1 MESIEI
7 LESVGIAWPN
17 PLMWQG
23 SQSASTSTAS
33 SDYITPHSH
42 AHSPR
47 RYDQWLNRNNQ
58 PSAPGAPFSNTSS
71 RQDQFEAC
79 PSGTMFDTPQGNVSV
94 PSGYLDYLSLLG
106 RPAGTEFNAAPQPHT
121 RLSRTY
127 RTSNTDIS
135 MPDYVPS
142 QRSNDNETACMYPY
156 FSATNFAA
164 EEGHQ
169 SGPTKVPTNSPN
181 AAWGPSGTVKP
192 ICILL
197 AVTMLMMFLGLTS
210 SRCVNE

>member
-1 MESIEI
+1 
-7 LESVGIAWPN
+7 
-17 PLMWQG
+17 MWQG

-192 ICILL
+192 VCILL
-197 AVTMLMMFLGLTS
+197 AVTMLMVFLGLTS
-210 SRCVNE
+210 SRCINE